1 MVVTTEMVPERR
13 DDGETRGHLESG
25 PVAVTPRT
33 RDVVEHSSSDPRSR
47 LLGGTSEID
56 GESWKRSWLPLLLVV
71 AVGGFLRFFQLGRPH
86 QLVFDETYYVKQGYS
101 LLVHGVELRNDAAI
115 EKPDDLFTAGT
126 PDVFGTAGDFVVH
139 PPVGKWMIAFGEWL
153 FGIDSSFGWRFSAA
167 LVGTLSIL
175 LIGRIARRMFRSTL
189 LGVTAAVLLA
199 VEGQHFVESRT
210 SLLDIFLMWWVLV
223 AFALLLVDRDHAR
236 ERLARAVAE
245 QGVQGFG
252 PRIGFRGW
260 RLAAGISLGLACG
273 VKWSGIYVIAVFGLL
288 TVLWDAGARRAVGVR
303 PWFLATVWRD
313 GVVAFVVLVPV
324 AVVTYVATWAGWFRS
339 DVGWDRQWGAEHP
352 STGIG
357 GLVPDAL
364 RSLWH
369 YHQQAYTFHVGLDTP
384 HPYQANP
391 WSWLVQGRPTS
402 FFYESKTAGVEG
414 CSVDNCSKAITSLGN
429 PVIWW
434 VGLVALALLLFCW
447 IFRRD
452 WRAGAILA
460 GYAGAYLPWFQYQ
473 HRTIFTFYAVVF
485 VPFVVLAVVFLLGT
499 VLGPDP
505 SRAVLERGVQVES
518 ALRRRR
524 VGAVVAGSVVV
535 LAVACFAFFW
545 PVYTAQVIP
554 YESWSRR
561 MWLPSWI

>member
-1 MVVTTEMVPERR
+1 VQPGALSVRE
-13 DDGETRGHLESG
+13 
-25 PVAVTPRT
+25 
-33 RDVVEHSSSDPRSR
+33 R
-47 LLGGTSEID
+47 LLGGASEID
-56 GESWKRSWLPLLLVV
+56 GESWRRSWLPLLVVV
-71 AVGGFLRFFQLGRPH
+71 ALGGFLRFFQLGRPH

-101 LLVHGVELRNDAAI
+101 LLLHGVELRNDSAL

-126 PDVFGTAGDFVVH
+126 PDVFGASGDFVVH

-167 LVGTLSIL
+167 VVGTLSIL

-223 AFALLLVDRDHAR
+223 AFALLLLDRDHAR
-236 ERLARAVAE
+236 ERLAAAVGE
-245 QGVQGFG
+245 EGVQGFG
-252 PRIGFRGW
+252 PKIGFRGW
-260 RLAAGISLGLACG
+260 RLAAGVSLGLACG
-273 VKWSGIYVIAVFGLL
+273 VKWSGIYVIAVFGLM
-288 TVLWDAGARRAVGVR
+288 TVLWDASTRRAIGVR
-303 PWFLATVWRD
+303 PWFAAAVWRD
-313 GVVAFVVLVPV
+313 GLVAFVVLVPV
-324 AVVTYVATWAGWFRS
+324 AVVTYVATWTGWFRS
-339 DVGWDRQWGAEHP
+339 DVGYDRQWGVQHP
-352 STGIG
+352 SNGIG

-369 YHQQAYTFHVGLDTP
+369 YHQQAYTFHVGLNTP

-402 FFYESKTAGVEG
+402 FFYESKTNGVEG
-414 CSVDNCSKAITSLGN
+414 CSVENCSKAITSLGN

-434 VGLVALALLLFCW
+434 AGLLALAVLLFCW
-447 IFRRD
+447 IFKRD

-485 VPFVVLAVVFLLGT
+485 VPFVVLAVVYLLGL

-505 SRAVLERGVQVES
+505 GRAVLEHGVKVED

-524 VGAVVAGSVVV
+524 TGAVVAGAVVV
-535 LAVACFAFFW
+535 LSVAAFAFFW
-545 PVYTAQVIP
+545 PVYTGQVIP
-554 YESWSRR
+554 YASWSRR

>member
-1 MVVTTEMVPERR
+1 MKADAPAPFDAGVATDARR
-13 DDGETRGHLESG
+13 
-25 PVAVTPRT
+25 
-33 RDVVEHSSSDPRSR
+33 R
-47 LLGGTSEID
+47 LLGGSSEID
-56 GESWKRSWLPLLLVV
+56 GESWRRSWLPLLLVV

-101 LLVHGVELRNDAAI
+101 LLRYGVELRNDPDIA
-115 EKPDDLFTAGT
+115 KPDELFTAGT

-139 PPVGKWMIAFGEWL
+139 PPVGKWMIALGEWV

-175 LIGRIARRMFRSTL
+175 LIGRVARRMFRSTL

-199 VEGQHFVESRT
+199 VEGTHFVESRT
-210 SLLDIFLMWWVLV
+210 SLLDVFLMWWVLV
-223 AFALLLVDRDHAR
+223 AFALLLIDRDHAR
-236 ERLARAVAE
+236 ERLARAVAVH
-245 QGVQGFG
+245 GADGSG

-260 RLAAGISLGLACG
+260 RLAAGVSLGLACG
-273 VKWSGIYVIAVFGLL
+273 VKWSGLYVLAVFGLL

-303 PWFLATVWRD
+303 PWLAAAVWRD
-313 GVVAFVVLVPV
+313 GIGAFAALVPV

-339 DVGWDRQWGAEHP
+339 DLGWDRDWGATHP
-352 STGIG
+352 SRGAG
-357 GLVPDAL
+357 AVVPDAL

-369 YHQQAYTFHVGLDTP
+369 YHQQAYSFHVGLDSP
-384 HPYQANP
+384 HPYAANP

-402 FFYESKTAGVEG
+402 FFYESKANGVEG
-414 CSVDNCSKAITSLGN
+414 CTVENCSKAITSLGT
-429 PVIWW
+429 PVLWW
-434 VGLVALALLLFCW
+434 VGLVALAVLLFRW
-447 IFRRD
+447 AFARD

-485 VPFVVLAVVFLLGT
+485 VPFVVLAVVYLLGL

-505 SRAVLERGVQVES
+505 SASVLRSGVSVET
-518 ALRRRR
+518 ALWRRRIGAA
-524 VGAVVAGSVVV
+524 VAGAVVV
-535 LAVACFAFFW
+535 LTVACFAFFW
-545 PVYTAQVIP
+545 PVYTGQVIP

>member
-1 MVVTTEMVPERR
+1 MSALDTGVKR
-13 DDGETRGHLESG
+13 TRSG
-25 PVAVTPRT
+25 PVDVRT
-33 RDVVEHSSSDPRSR
+33 R
-47 LLGGTSEID
+47 LLGGTSEIT
-56 GESWKRSWLPLLLVV
+56 GESWRRAWLPLLLVT

-86 QLVFDETYYVKQGYS
+86 QLVFDETYYVKQAYS
-101 LLVHGVELRNDAAI
+101 LLLHGVELRNDSAL
-115 EKPDDLFTAGT
+115 EKPDELFTAGT
-126 PDVFGTAGDFVVH
+126 PDVFGTTGDFVVH

-167 LVGTLSIL
+167 LIGTLSIL
-175 LIGRIARRMFRSTL
+175 LIGRIARRLFRSTL

-199 VEGQHFVESRT
+199 FEGQHFVESRT
-210 SLLDIFLMWWVLV
+210 SLLDVFLMWWVLV
-223 AFALLLVDRDHAR
+223 AFALLLRDRDHAR
-236 ERLARAVAE
+236 DRLARAVAVH
-245 QGVQGFG
+245 GVAGFG

-260 RLAAGISLGLACG
+260 RLAAGVSLGLACG
-273 VKWSGIYVIAVFGLL
+273 VKWSGLYVLAVFGVM
-288 TVLWDAGARRAVGVR
+288 TVLWDAGARRAIGVR
-303 PWFLATVWRD
+303 PWFAAAVWHD
-313 GVVAFVVLVPV
+313 GIGAFVSLVPV

-339 DVGWDRQWGAEHP
+339 DLGWGRQWGAEHP
-352 STGIG
+352 SSGIG
-357 GLVPDAL
+357 AVVPDAL

-369 YHQQAYTFHVGLDTP
+369 YHQQAYAFHVGLDSP
-384 HPYQANP
+384 HPYAANP

-402 FFYESKTAGVEG
+402 FFYEAKTDGVEG
-414 CSVDNCSKAITSLGN
+414 CAVDSCSKAITSLGT
-429 PVIWW
+429 PVLWW
-434 VGLVALALLLFCW
+434 VGLAALAILLFCW
-447 IFRRD
+447 AFRRD

-485 VPFVVLAVVFLLGT
+485 VPFVVLAVVYLLGL

-505 SRAVLERGVQVES
+505 SAAVLQRGVRVEA

-524 VGAVVAGSVVV
+524 TGAVCAGVVV
-535 LAVACFAFFW
+535 VACAACFAFFW